1 MKKNLLLGIFTT
13 VFLTACGQQTPAYVA
28 PAVSGVSTL
37 EPIGTV
43 YSEHSYAGEEAQPEA
58 ALETFV
64 SEDGRCMIEKKPS
77 YYEVYLDYTDGDYY
91 AAGKAYAE
99 TMLDMELDI
108 SGVIEPYLFENIDHA
123 FPNLDGNYKPVE
135 DRIYE
140 LMKNVPADYKKEF
153 DGFAKTISG
162 GINGIANDGILSYEE
177 ALLIQMVPD
186 CLRENNCNALTV
198 WGEKSADGGRMFSR
212 TMEWSLGSEKQ
223 MCTVHA
229 VTHFKMGE
237 GKNSYTTFGTLAML
251 DILAGMNEKG
261 VFGAILDSGSYFDYV
276 CEGKKCYTLELR
288 YALEHMDSAR
298 EIGEYMVSE
307 SKNFTFSHNVL
318 LTDPKESL
326 VAEDCANLQG
336 DVPKQSIL
344 RDQYTPLREGVS
356 WDSPDSMG
364 VVNAFVT
371 EGSDDELSVSASNWV
386 RFNKLNTWVSEYDK
400 MSFSDLKDL
409 VTRER
414 PEYESGIQKIY
425 SDIVFHIIVYD
436 YATDELEV
444 TFTGMD
450 GIVDHPKFVRIE
462 HRF

>member
-1 MKKNLLLGIFTT
+1 MKKKLLLGIFTT
-13 VFLTACGQQTPAYVA
+13 IFLTACGQQTPAYVA
-28 PAVSGVSTL
+28 PEVSGVSTL

-212 TMEWSLGSEKQ
+212 TW
-223 MCTVHA
+223 
-229 VTHFKMGE
+229 
-237 GKNSYTTFGTLAML
+237 N
-251 DILAGMNEKG
+251 G
-261 VFGAILDSGSYFDYV
+261 VW
-276 CEGKKCYTLELR
+276 E
-288 YALEHMDSAR
+288 AR
-298 EIGEYMVSE
+298 SR
-307 SKNFTFSHNVL
+307 
-318 LTDPKESL
+318 
-326 VAEDCANLQG
+326 C
-336 DVPKQSIL
+336 
-344 RDQYTPLREGVS
+344 
-356 WDSPDSMG
+356 
-364 VVNAFVT
+364 
-371 EGSDDELSVSASNWV
+371 V
-386 RFNKLNTWVSEYDK
+386 RC
-400 MSFSDLKDL
+400 M
-409 VTRER
+409 
-414 PEYESGIQKIY
+414 P
-425 SDIVFHIIVYD
+425 
-436 YATDELEV
+436 
-444 TFTGMD
+444 
-450 GIVDHPKFVRIE
+450 
-462 HRF
+462 